1 MGADLGS
8 AAIVRTII
16 TLAHHLGMDVIAE
29 GLETAEQMAR
39 LRTLECE
46 YGQGYLFSKPVD
58 GTEAEALLRTTRR
71 GSREVREVN
80 GTEEVERKS
89 SELVNSVS
97 LTAGCPPAPC
107 PPC

>member
-1 MGADLGS
+1 MRPEIPIDTLKIDRSFVGQMGADLES

-16 TLAHHLGMDVIAE
+16 TLAHHLGMDVTAE
-29 GLETAEQMAR
+29 GLETVEQMAR

-80 GTEEVERKS
+80 GTEEVE
-89 SELVNSVS
+89 
-97 LTAGCPPAPC
+97 
-107 PPC
+107 